1 MKKLFLVIIVSIS
14 VNASGQKTHKAAG
27 DKPLSSKEYTD
38 YQGGDSNHFAST
50 VYTYNSNGK
59 IEKEIITNHDFGY
72 VDSIIRNY
80 DPNNRII
87 STHSFGNNL
96 LYDLKTWVY
105 DVPKQRIDYYQKS
118 TEYVVGNLDSVIHV
132 IYKGVRNFDEVEE
145 TFSSLLAFMNTD
157 IELRECDTI
166 LANFYDPTSST
177 WGLGATVFPKYL
189 SGKPTSVKMNIDLD
203 FFLSLAGMEDVLDA
217 LPITITKTELE
228 LTPTYN
234 GDKITTIKGVL
245 SLTTSIFP
253 LPIPLNDFIVLTN
266 QYNANLLTE
275 TKIEMNVDLNM
286 PPIITFQQYL
296 GGMMRRYGYNE
307 DNNLSSV
314 IVESKI
320 DATPWTVDSKTYY
333 YNYTK
338 VGINDINNENLAVYQ
353 NIPNPAR
360 DIALITYNI
369 PTDGNVIFTVY
380 STNGQSL
387 FVQSEEAKAGE
398 NTLKMPVSNLATG
411 MYFYSMEFDGQRI
424 TKKMSVQR

>member
-14 VNASGQKTHKAAG
+14 VNVSGQKTHKAAG

-38 YQGGDSNHFAST
+38 YQGGDSNYFAST

-72 VDSIIRNY
+72 VDSIVRNY

-87 STHSFGNNL
+87 STHSFRNNV

-105 DVPKQRIDYYQKS
+105 DIPKQRIDYYQKS

-145 TFSSLLAFMNTD
+145 TFSSLLAFMDTD

-177 WGLGATVFPKYL
+177 WGLGATVLPKYQ
-189 SGKPTSVKMNIDLD
+189 SGKPTSVKIEINLD
-203 FFLSLAGMEDVLDA
+203 YFLSLADMEDILDS
-217 LPITITKTELE
+217 LPITITSTVLT
-228 LTPTYN
+228 LTPNYN
-234 GDKITTIKGVL
+234 GDKITTING
-245 SLTTSIFP
+245 SLQLT
-253 LPIPLNDFIVLTN
+253 PIPIPITDFIVLTN

-275 TKIEMNVDLNM
+275 TKIEMNVDINI
-286 PPIITFQQYL
+286 PFVITFQQYL
-296 GGMMRRYGYNE
+296 GGTMRKYGYDG
-307 DNNLSSV
+307 DNNVSSV
-314 IVESKI
+314 IVESKMEGM
-320 DATPWTVDSKTYY
+320 PWTVDSKTYY

-338 VGINDINNENLAVYQ
+338 VGIKDINNVNMAVYQ